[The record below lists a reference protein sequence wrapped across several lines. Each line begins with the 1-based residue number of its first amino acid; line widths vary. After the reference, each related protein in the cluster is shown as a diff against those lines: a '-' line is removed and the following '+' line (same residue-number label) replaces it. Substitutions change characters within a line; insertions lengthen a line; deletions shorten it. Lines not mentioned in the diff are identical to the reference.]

1 MTTLFWLKDLLDFLG
16 GVHDSPPKGAPRL
29 LRNPLFRGLW
39 WGLLLTLIAIFSGQT
54 SKFIYIDF

>member
-16 GVHDSPPKGAPRL
+16 GVHDSPPEGAPRL

-39 WGLLLTLIAIFSGQT
+39 WGLLLTLDR
-54 SKFIYIDF
+54 DFFRTDFEVYLH